1 MMLSARTRAAA
12 LALASTLALAAC
24 GHSDQASDTVTA
36 ESVELPAE
44 QALSNVDA
52 APVADPAA
60 TASQAPTTTEGV
72 AAAAGQAAADVQAA
86 AGEDAPAPKKPA
98 Q

>member
-1 MMLSARTRAAA
+1 MLTARTRAATIA
-12 LALASTLALAAC
+12 LATTLALAGC
-24 GHSDQASDTVTA
+24 GHSDKASDTVTA

-52 APVADPAA
+52 APVADPSAA
-60 TASQAPTTTEGV
+60 VSQAPTTTEGM
-72 AAAAGQAAADVQAA
+72 AAAAQQAAADVAAA
-86 AGEDAPAPKKPA
+86 AGEDAPAPKKPV